1 MKDNAKQSNPVDMN
15 DAAEALTFSS
25 AGLSGRQAQPGQE
38 GPAGGG
44 QEGERWMMR
53 RAAGPSG

>member
-25 AGLSGRQAQPGQE
+25 AELSGRAGPGQE
-38 GPAGGG
+38 GPAVGG
-44 QEGERWMMR
+44 QEGERWR
-53 RAAGPSG
+53 